1 MTDLRQNMEQCLLVT
16 REVVEQLLQEDCS
29 FEVVEDKLNQ
39 REIVIND
46 LKKLADNRGNPL
58 SEDLTLLWNNVLKED
73 ELMRK
78 HLLVWKERLGEA
90 LSLSEQ
96 EEKAE
101 GVYTAVAPR
110 EGFITGRLEG

>member
-1 MTDLRQNMEQCLLVT
+1 LVT
-16 REVVEQLLQEDCS
+16 REVIDELLQEDCS

-39 REIVIND
+39 REIIINV
-46 LKKLADNRGNPL
+46 LRNLADNIKSPI
-58 SEDLTLLWNNVLKED
+58 SEDLSLLWNNVLKED

-90 LSLSEQ
+90 LSLSEH

-101 GVYTAVAPR
+101 SVYTAVAPR
-110 EGFITGRLEG
+110 EGFITGRLEA